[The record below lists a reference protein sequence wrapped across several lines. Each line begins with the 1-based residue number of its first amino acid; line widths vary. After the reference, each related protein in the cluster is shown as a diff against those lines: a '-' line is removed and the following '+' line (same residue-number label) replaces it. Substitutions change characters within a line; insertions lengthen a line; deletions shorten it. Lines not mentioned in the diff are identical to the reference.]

1 MNIILLSGGSGKR
14 LWPLSNGTR
23 SKQFIKIFKNEE
35 ENYTSMI
42 ENMFNK
48 IKALNPDSKITIATS
63 KEQVPI
69 LKEQIGKNATL
80 SIEPCRKDTFPAIV
94 LAVSYLHY
102 VKNVNKNEAVV
113 ICPVDPEVGD
123 EYFMALKK
131 LYELANKN
139 EYNINLMGIT
149 PTYPS
154 AKYGYIIPKDKEKEI
169 SEVQEFKEKPTE
181 QKASEYIKN
190 GALWNG
196 GILAFKIGY
205 LLDLAH
211 KMINFKDYYDL
222 QSKFKNLESVSF
234 DYAVL
239 EKEEKIQVMKFN
251 GKWKDLGTWN
261 TLVEAIKD
269 PIIGNGI
276 QSKSCK
282 NTNIINELDIPI
294 LCMGLENVIVA
305 ASKEGIIV
313 TNKEQS
319 SYIKPYVEKL
329 EQREKNE

>member
-69 LKEQIGKNATL
+69 IKEQIGEDATL

-102 VKNVNKNEAVV
+102 VKNVNKNEAIV

-222 QSKFKNLESVSF
+222 QSKFKNLESISF

-276 QSKSCK
+276 QSKSCE